1 MRTTN
6 LISFWSTIYCII
18 AISRRRL
25 SRESLSSRDL
35 LPATAPMYRILFC
48 ASVRI
53 AMIDSELLEIL
64 CCPET
69 KQPVTLV
76 EGEAIERINEKIA
89 AGSVKN
95 RGGEAVEE
103 KIDAGLLREDKK
115 YLYPIRD
122 DIPIMLEDEA
132 IPFDES

>member
-1 MRTTN
+1 
-6 LISFWSTIYCII
+6 
-18 AISRRRL
+18 
-25 SRESLSSRDL
+25 
-35 LPATAPMYRILFC
+35 
-48 ASVRI
+48 
-53 AMIDSELLEIL
+53 MIDSELLEIL

-76 EGEAIERINEKIA
+76 EGKPIERINEKIT
-89 AGSVKN
+89 AGSVNN
-95 RGGEAVEE
+95 RGGEAVKE